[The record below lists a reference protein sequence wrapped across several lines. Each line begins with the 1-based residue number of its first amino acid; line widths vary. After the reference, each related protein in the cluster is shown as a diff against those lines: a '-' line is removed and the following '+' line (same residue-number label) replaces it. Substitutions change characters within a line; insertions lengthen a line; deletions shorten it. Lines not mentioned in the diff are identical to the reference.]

1 MTGRCRIWYHLDMRT
16 SRFADALGMLV
27 LFGAAVVSLPAPAVV
42 SAVSS
47 NAISLDAGDRSMMT
61 VASASALP
69 SFDSTKLPTVI
80 ILR

>member
-1 MTGRCRIWYHLDMRT
+1 MKTLKL
-16 SRFADALGMLV
+16 ADAIGMLV
-27 LFGAAVVSLPAPAVV
+27 LFGEAVVSLPAPAAV

-61 VASASALP
+61 VASVSALP
-69 SFDSTKLPTVI
+69 SFDSTRRSTVI

>member
-1 MTGRCRIWYHLDMRT
+1 MRT
-16 SRFADALGMLV
+16 LTYALGMLV
-27 LFGAAVVSLPAPAVV
+27 LLGTVVVSLSAPAAV

-69 SFDSTKLPTVI
+69 SFDSTKRATVI
-80 ILR
+80 LLR

>member
-1 MTGRCRIWYHLDMRT
+1 MRT
-16 SRFADALGMLV
+16 LSFAVALGLLV
-27 LFGAAVVSLPAPAVV
+27 LFGVVSLSAPAAV

-69 SFDSTKLPTVI
+69 SFDSTKRATVI
-80 ILR
+80 LLR

>member
-1 MTGRCRIWYHLDMRT
+1 MRT
-16 SRFADALGMLV
+16 LKFADALGMLV
-27 LFGAAVVSLPAPAVV
+27 LFGAAMVSLSAPASV

-69 SFDSTKLPTVI
+69 SFDSTRVGVVFH
-80 ILR
+80 R